1 MNENNPPGAAG
12 GPKDDTVAPVGVA
25 QPAKVER
32 LQTDELIKTEENAA
46 EMEKATKPDQKA
58 VPPSAVRFPPD

>member
-1 MNENNPPGAAG
+1 MNGKNPPGAAG
-12 GPKDDTVAPVGVA
+12 GPKDEKVAPVGVA
-25 QPAKVER
+25 QPTNVER

-46 EMEKATKPDQKA
+46 ELEKATKPDQKA